1 MKFSSVLVLSC
12 LGVNASSFLEMFA
25 EGFPNEAMPKS
36 RCKARVALVTGPK
49 CDCGDAL
56 VEAPFELS
64 IA

>member
-1 MKFSSVLVLSC
+1 
-12 LGVNASSFLEMFA
+12 MFA

-64 IA
+64 IARRQS